1 MSEIKLTID
10 EVIEHCGRQ
19 VTIWERQ
26 FTRGKLEKE
35 DISNNFVKQYWEHR
49 QVAEWLKELKEYKQL
64 EERGLLIRKTFELG
78 GKAYIHQFNK
88 EGVLVPV
95 QCRVVAIGDDFVR
108 ILIHDGKQL
117 NIPKNS
123 KGLFLTEELAR
134 ASLVKKEGGIE

>member
-10 EVIEHCGRQ
+10 EVIEHCKRK
-19 VTIWERQ
+19 VAVWERR
-26 FTRGKLEKE
+26 FSRGLDKNASDDFIKE
-35 DISNNFVKQYWEHR
+35 YWEHK

-64 EERGLLIRKTFELG
+64 EEQGLLIRKTFELG

-95 QCRVVAIGDDFVR
+95 QGSVVAIGDDFVR
-108 ILIHDGKQL
+108 ILIHDGRQL

-123 KGLFLTEELAR
+123 KGLFLTEELAK
-134 ASLVKKEGGIE
+134 ASLVKEEGGINE